1 MQIQLN
7 TDHNVESS
15 EGLASHVQ
23 KVVEHQLA
31 HFSARISRVE
41 VHITDENGGKAGPD
55 DKRCVMEA
63 RIEHHEPT
71 AVTEHASS
79 VHQAIDGAAGKLA
92 RAVEHVLAKA
102 DSRKPQ

>member
-7 TDHNVESS
+7 TGHGVESS
-15 EGLASHVQ
+15 DGLAAHVQ
-23 KVVEHQLA
+23 KVVEHELA
-31 HFSARISRVE
+31 HFSVRISRVE
-41 VHITDENGGKAGPD
+41 VHITDENGGKSGPD

-79 VHQAIDGAAGKLA
+79 VHQAVDGAAGKLA
-92 RAVEHVLAKA
+92 RAVQHVLAKA
-102 DSRKPQ
+102 DSRKPL